1 MTNKK
6 TMKLIHKNYLINKKR
21 DYIEKE
27 LKKLGLQSNHEE
39 QKILILYGSFDRIE
53 MDIIDDM
60 SDTEIYEE
68 KKSSLEDFFNIY

>member
-6 TMKLIHKNYLINKKR
+6 TMKLIHKIYLINKKR

-27 LKKLGLQSNHEE
+27 LKKIGLKSNHEE
-39 QKILILYGSFDRIE
+39 QRILILYGSFDTIE
-53 MDIIDDM
+53 IDIM

-68 KKSSLEDFFNIY
+68 KKPSLEDFFNIY